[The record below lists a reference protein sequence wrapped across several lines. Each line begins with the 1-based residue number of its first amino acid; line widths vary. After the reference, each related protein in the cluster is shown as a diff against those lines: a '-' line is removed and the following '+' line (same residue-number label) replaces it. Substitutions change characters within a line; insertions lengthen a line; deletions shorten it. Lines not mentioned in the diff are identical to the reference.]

1 MCISFHAI
9 NVTTFNTH
17 SPIQH
22 PLPLS
27 LSTPTPLF
35 NTLFPI
41 LHPLPPS
48 APTPT
53 PPFNSHKFHVLQ
65 PPVTAS
71 FRFFPR
77 TVILATRHFP
87 IKNCLFILP
96 IWFLSPSPF
105 LFTFLDHFFSLLDNF
120 LSFVVQPILHLDV
133 SNLLSFSCFSFCSLS
148 KSFSKRETFF
158 FSSPQKFTFL
168 ENFFQMQR
176 YEILITFTYK
186 TNFFFRKT
194 QKKLFFPSP
203 TPSFV
208 HCPPCFLMVE
218 SLVAFDYPESLILMF
233 MNDRSF

>member
-27 LSTPTPLF
+27 TPTSLFSIHFHFQHPLPYTASTSTFTF
-35 NTLFPI
+35 NTHFPI
-41 LHPLPPS
+41 LHPLSPS

-96 IWFLSPSPF
+96 IWFLSPFTIPLHFLRPF
-105 LFTFLDHFFSLLDNF
+105 FLTSGQLFVFRSSTD
-120 LSFVVQPILHLDV
+120 
-133 SNLLSFSCFSFCSLS
+133 
-148 KSFSKRETFF
+148 
-158 FSSPQKFTFL
+158 SSPRRF
-168 ENFFQMQR
+168 
-176 YEILITFTYK
+176 
-186 TNFFFRKT
+186 
-194 QKKLFFPSP
+194 
-203 TPSFV
+203 
-208 HCPPCFLMVE
+208 
-218 SLVAFDYPESLILMF
+218 
-233 MNDRSF
+233 

>member
-1 MCISFHAI
+1 MCLSLGYMCISFHAI
-9 NVTTFNTH
+9 NVTIFNTR

-27 LSTPTPLF
+27 APSSLFTSTSTF
-35 NTLFPI
+35 NTHFPI
-41 LHPLPPS
+41 LHLLSPS
-48 APTPT
+48 APTST

-77 TVILATRHFP
+77 TFILATRHLP
-87 IKNCLFILP
+87 IKIAYSFCPFGSSPPFTIPLH
-96 IWFLSPSPF
+96 FLRP
-105 LFTFLDHFFSLLDNF
+105 FFSLLDNF

-133 SNLLSFSCFSFCSLS
+133 SNLLSFSCFSFSLS
-148 KSFSKRETFF
+148 LQSFPKRETFF

-176 YEILITFTYK
+176 YKILITSKQK
-186 TNFFFRKT
+186 TNFFFKKT

-208 HCPPCFLMVE
+208 HCPPVF
-218 SLVAFDYPESLILMF
+218 
-233 MNDRSF
+233 

>member
-27 LSTPTPLF
+27 TPTSLFCIHFHFQYPLPYSASTSTFSTHFPIQHPLPLSTPTSLF
-35 NTLFPI
+35 TFTSTFNILFPI
-41 LHPLPPS
+41 QHPLSPS

-77 TVILATRHFP
+77 TSILATRHFP

-96 IWFLSPSPF
+96 IWFLSPFTIPLHFLRPF
-105 LFTFLDHFFSLLDNF
+105 FLTSGQLFVFRSSTD
-120 LSFVVQPILHLDV
+120 
-133 SNLLSFSCFSFCSLS
+133 
-148 KSFSKRETFF
+148 
-158 FSSPQKFTFL
+158 SSPRRF
-168 ENFFQMQR
+168 
-176 YEILITFTYK
+176 
-186 TNFFFRKT
+186 
-194 QKKLFFPSP
+194 
-203 TPSFV
+203 
-208 HCPPCFLMVE
+208 
-218 SLVAFDYPESLILMF
+218 
-233 MNDRSF
+233 

>member
-17 SPIQH
+17 FPILH

-27 LSTPTPLF
+27 TPTSLFSIYFHLQHPLPYSASTSTF

-41 LHPLPPS
+41 LHPLSPS

-77 TVILATRHFP
+77 TFILATRHFP

-96 IWFLSPSPF
+96 IWFLSPFTIPLHFLRPF
-105 LFTFLDHFFSLLDNF
+105 FLTSGQLFVFRSSTD
-120 LSFVVQPILHLDV
+120 
-133 SNLLSFSCFSFCSLS
+133 
-148 KSFSKRETFF
+148 
-158 FSSPQKFTFL
+158 SSPRRF
-168 ENFFQMQR
+168 
-176 YEILITFTYK
+176 
-186 TNFFFRKT
+186 
-194 QKKLFFPSP
+194 
-203 TPSFV
+203 
-208 HCPPCFLMVE
+208 
-218 SLVAFDYPESLILMF
+218 
-233 MNDRSF
+233 

>member
-1 MCISFHAI
+1 MCLSLGYMCISFHAI

-27 LSTPTPLF
+27 TPTSLF
-35 NTLFPI
+35 CIHFHFQ
-41 LHPLPPS
+41 HPLPYSASTSTFTFNTHFPIQHPLSPS

-96 IWFLSPSPF
+96 IWFLSPFTIPLHFLRPF
-105 LFTFLDHFFSLLDNF
+105 FLTSGQLFVFRSSTD
-120 LSFVVQPILHLDV
+120 
-133 SNLLSFSCFSFCSLS
+133 
-148 KSFSKRETFF
+148 
-158 FSSPQKFTFL
+158 SSPRRF
-168 ENFFQMQR
+168 
-176 YEILITFTYK
+176 
-186 TNFFFRKT
+186 
-194 QKKLFFPSP
+194 
-203 TPSFV
+203 
-208 HCPPCFLMVE
+208 
-218 SLVAFDYPESLILMF
+218 
-233 MNDRSF
+233 

>member
-1 MCISFHAI
+1 MQSMWRFSTPTSLFSIHFHL
-9 NVTTFNTH
+9 
-17 SPIQH
+17 QH
-22 PLPLS
+22 PLPYSLS
-27 LSTPTPLF
+27 LSTPTSTF

-41 LHPLPPS
+41 LHLLSPS
-48 APTPT
+48 APTST

-77 TVILATRHFP
+77 TFILATRHLP

-96 IWFLSPSPF
+96 IWFLSPFTIPLHF
-105 LFTFLDHFFSLLDNF
+105 LRPFFSLLDNF

-176 YEILITFTYK
+176 YKILITSKQK
-186 TNFFFRKT
+186 TNFFFKKT

-208 HCPPCFLMVE
+208 HCPPVL
-218 SLVAFDYPESLILMF
+218 SIQ
-233 MNDRSF
+233 MN

>member
-9 NVTTFNTH
+9 NVTIFNTH

-27 LSTPTPLF
+27 TPSSLFTFTFTF

-41 LHPLPPS
+41 LHLLSPS

-77 TVILATRHFP
+77 TFILATRHLP

-96 IWFLSPSPF
+96 IWFLSPFTIPLHF
-105 LFTFLDHFFSLLDNF
+105 LRPFFSLLDNF
-120 LSFVVQPILHLDV
+120 LSFVVQPILHLYV
-133 SNLLSFSCFSFCSLS
+133 SNLLSFSCFSFSLS
-148 KSFSKRETFF
+148 LQSFPKRETFL

-168 ENFFQMQR
+168 ENFFQ
-176 YEILITFTYK
+176 ITSKQK
-186 TNFFFRKT
+186 TNFFFKKT

-208 HCPPCFLMVE
+208 HCPPV
-218 SLVAFDYPESLILMF
+218 LIIQ
-233 MNDRSF
+233 MN

>member
-1 MCISFHAI
+1 MCLSLGYMCISFHAI

-27 LSTPTPLF
+27 TPTSLFTFTSTF

-41 LHPLPPS
+41 LHPLSPS

-77 TVILATRHFP
+77 TFILATRHFP

-96 IWFLSPSPF
+96 IWFLSPFTIPLHFLRPF
-105 LFTFLDHFFSLLDNF
+105 FLTSGQLFVFRSSTD
-120 LSFVVQPILHLDV
+120 
-133 SNLLSFSCFSFCSLS
+133 
-148 KSFSKRETFF
+148 
-158 FSSPQKFTFL
+158 SSPRRF
-168 ENFFQMQR
+168 
-176 YEILITFTYK
+176 
-186 TNFFFRKT
+186 
-194 QKKLFFPSP
+194 
-203 TPSFV
+203 
-208 HCPPCFLMVE
+208 
-218 SLVAFDYPESLILMF
+218 
-233 MNDRSF
+233 

>member
-27 LSTPTPLF
+27 APTPLF
-35 NTLFPI
+35 SIHFHFHFQHPLPYSAFTFTSTFNTHFPI
-41 LHPLPPS
+41 LHPLS
-48 APTPT
+48 LSTPTPT

-96 IWFLSPSPF
+96 IWFLSPFTIPLHFLRPF
-105 LFTFLDHFFSLLDNF
+105 FLTSGQLFVFRSSTD
-120 LSFVVQPILHLDV
+120 
-133 SNLLSFSCFSFCSLS
+133 
-148 KSFSKRETFF
+148 
-158 FSSPQKFTFL
+158 SSPRRF
-168 ENFFQMQR
+168 
-176 YEILITFTYK
+176 
-186 TNFFFRKT
+186 
-194 QKKLFFPSP
+194 
-203 TPSFV
+203 
-208 HCPPCFLMVE
+208 
-218 SLVAFDYPESLILMF
+218 
-233 MNDRSF
+233 

>member
-9 NVTTFNTH
+9 NVTIFNTH

-22 PLPLS
+22 PLSPSAPTPIFNTHFPILHPLPF
-27 LSTPTPLF
+27 STPTSLFTFTSTF

-48 APTPT
+48 APTPLFNTLFPIQHPLSPSAPT

-96 IWFLSPSPF
+96 IWFLSPFTIPLHFLRPF
-105 LFTFLDHFFSLLDNF
+105 FLTSGQLFVFRSSTD
-120 LSFVVQPILHLDV
+120 
-133 SNLLSFSCFSFCSLS
+133 
-148 KSFSKRETFF
+148 
-158 FSSPQKFTFL
+158 SSPRRF
-168 ENFFQMQR
+168 
-176 YEILITFTYK
+176 
-186 TNFFFRKT
+186 
-194 QKKLFFPSP
+194 
-203 TPSFV
+203 
-208 HCPPCFLMVE
+208 
-218 SLVAFDYPESLILMF
+218 
-233 MNDRSF
+233 